1 MPEIIN
7 RRHASR
13 KRRQAKTT
21 ENAANWKRLVKA
33 AEKFADAAQRIAER
47 HDMAIDAEPDGKH
60 NEQLTGYAM
69 AQQMLAILAKF
80 LPPVGHQSS
89 AEEPDFEELHEK
101 PEPKDVRPIPKKK
114 GNCPGANCRSRSPQ
128 GGEPAFGVLGQ
139 GLDDVPTLLFG
150 GRYE

>member
-1 MPEIIN
+1 MPKIIN
-7 RRHASR
+7 RSHASR

-47 HDMAIDAEPDGKH
+47 QDMAIDAEPDGKH

-114 GNCPGANCRSRSPQ
+114 ALPNP
-128 GGEPAFGVLGQ
+128 EKDTFEDEEKDTFEDVVK
-139 GLDDVPTLLFG
+139 DDFDGDDDWATI
-150 GRYE
+150 